1 MTDTTANGSLVERLS
16 AGLDRRRWLIWLL
29 LLLPFLPVLISHQF
43 LAHHFVTTTSV
54 DETSYHY
61 PTIVEF
67 ARQFPYYDFSD
78 YLSATAPLYHVVFS
92 WLFLAGFDLQ
102 AMRLANFAIS
112 FVGVLLVFHFLRRHI
127 RANTFQALIYSL
139 LFAISPYYYGLSFVL
154 MTDNAALVLA
164 IACLY
169 SLANF
174 RQSNAKRDF
183 LMSVFFATAA
193 MLTRQIYV
201 VLLLPCMV
209 YVLRGPGSN
218 RYKLYQLLILMASA
232 IPLSLLITLWG
243 GPTPPQF
250 LYLNANT
257 RTLDFTGAAILFSLI
272 GLYGLLLGHE
282 FFFERGREWRKQ
294 LLWMAAVFIAVW
306 MLLAFFPIT
315 PFPSLRDGYLWRIS
329 NTLPL
334 INRTGVPYLLLLP
347 LGLIFLARRWGQVRW
362 DSLAVLGVIGITIG
376 SLRSSA
382 YFQKYYDPFA
392 LWTVFQLV
400 AMRPWRHLLQF
411 LLPAVLFAL
420 FVGYHFA
427 RPLYTPPLP
436 TTINQP
442 MTRSDR

>member
-1 MTDTTANGSLVERLS
+1 MTESTSHRSLVDRLS
-16 AGLDRRRWLIWLL
+16 AWLEHRPWLIWLL
-29 LLLPFLPVLISHQF
+29 LFAPFLPVLVSHQF

-67 ARQFPYYDFSD
+67 ARQFPHYDFSD
-78 YLSATAPLYHVVFS
+78 YLSATAPLYHVAFS
-92 WLFLAGFDLQ
+92 WLYLLGFDLQ
-102 AMRLANFAIS
+102 GLRLANFAIS
-112 FVGVLLVFHFLRRHI
+112 YAGVLLVFHFLRRHVGT
-127 RANTFQALIYSL
+127 NTFQASIYAL
-139 LFAISPYYYGLSFVL
+139 LLAISPYYYGLSFVL

-164 IACLY
+164 IACFY

-209 YVLRGPGSN
+209 YVLRGPGSH
-218 RYKLYQLLILMASA
+218 RYKLYQLLILMAAA

-250 LYLNANT
+250 QYLNANT

-282 FFFERGREWRKQ
+282 FLVERTREWRKH
-294 LLWMAAVFIAVW
+294 LAWAVATFIAVW
-306 MLLAFFPIT
+306 LILAFFPIT

-347 LGLIFLARRWGQVRW
+347 LGLVFFTRRWGQVKW
-362 DSLAVLGVIGITIG
+362 DSLAVLGVIGVTIG

-400 AMRPWRHLLQF
+400 AMKPWQRLLQY
-411 LLPAVLFAL
+411 LLPAVLLAL
-420 FVGYHFA
+420 FIGYHFA

-436 TTINQP
+436 PTVNQP
-442 MTRSDR
+442 APRGNR